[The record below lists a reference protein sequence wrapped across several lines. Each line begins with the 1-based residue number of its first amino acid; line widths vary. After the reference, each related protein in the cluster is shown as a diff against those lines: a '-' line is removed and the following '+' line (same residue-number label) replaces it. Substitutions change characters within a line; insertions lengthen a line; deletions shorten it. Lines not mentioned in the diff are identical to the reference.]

1 MKGANNM
8 ETKPRKIIPWNEIKS
23 RFIYKENKHGKGN
36 N

>member
-1 MKGANNM
+1 MKGVNM

>member
-1 MKGANNM
+1 MKGVNM
-8 ETKPRKIIPWNEIKS
+8 EKPRKIIPWNEIKS